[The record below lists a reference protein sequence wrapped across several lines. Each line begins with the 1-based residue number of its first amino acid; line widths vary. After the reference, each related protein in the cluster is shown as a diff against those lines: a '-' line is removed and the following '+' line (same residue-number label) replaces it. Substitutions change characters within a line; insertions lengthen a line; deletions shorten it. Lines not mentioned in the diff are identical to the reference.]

1 MSDTRID
8 VINPP
13 SINNLINNLNL
24 VQVRTTE
31 ILNNFN
37 QINRINLNQ
46 FNQTNISNHFNQ
58 INQQMNV
65 TINLMEKLED
75 TADDTSDA
83 LGDNLNK
90 LSKWLQML
98 KSAGSVVLKAAAEE
112 EDFKYRYMVAAEDPV
127 LGEGIYNKFRDQA
140 SKSGQD
146 VKDSLKASLGFLPLA
161 QNTGQVDQL
170 NEMTQRL
177 SMLSPDNKS
186 LSDASKAI
194 VSAMNGKNTD
204 LASQFNIPES
214 ALDGAGLG
222 EFIQTKDL
230 DGFIQGLQT
239 VLEMQGYT
247 QQAFDT
253 MLDSPLQKWTALVN
267 QFNGILSEI
276 GTKALEVLSPVL
288 DRLNEAISSGQ
299 FSGFIEWIGGA
310 FAIIAQVV
318 AFIVD
323 GFINF
328 ATVVQENWDIIAP
341 ILTAI
346 AMVLLYNM
354 IVSLGIVIAEVYMLA
369 AAWLV
374 ANWPILVVI
383 AAIAVLIY
391 ILQLCGVTAG
401 DMVGAIIG
409 YFYMAYEHMKSIFA
423 SILNYVMSWAEFF
436 INLFIDPVYAFKKLF
451 VDMGLIVLQ
460 ILFNITKGIEDF
472 AVGFKDQINWV
483 IDGINKLIPYLNKIF
498 GTDWGGIN
506 LVTDSNIH
514 SMSNKLQGLMDDLE
528 ASTPESQ
535 KNVVELWRMDASAD
549 YKDAYDAGFG
559 KGQDLVDTTKGI
571 FSNSSDKLP
580 GNFGGSTPKTPS
592 MPSMPTVPAP
602 TVVPNNNMSN
612 INKINNIGQVDKIGD
627 VDGTVNVTSEDLK
640 LMRELAEMQAVQ
652 RFVSLTP
659 TVQVTTGDINS
670 GHDVDSIISKITD
683 GLNSQI
689 VSSAQGVYG

>member
-8 VINPP
+8 VISPP
-13 SINNLINNLNL
+13 SMNTLINNLNL

-46 FNQTNISNHFNQ
+46 FNQTNTTNHFNQ
-58 INQQMNV
+58 INQQLNV

-75 TADDTSDA
+75 TVDDTSDS
-83 LGDNLNK
+83 LGDNLSK
-90 LSKWLQML
+90 LSKWMQMV
-98 KSAGSVVLKAAAEE
+98 KSAGSVVLKAAAEQ

-127 LGEGIYNKFRDQA
+127 LGESIYNKYRDQA

-146 VKDSLKASLGFLPLA
+146 VNDSLKSSLGFLPLA

-214 ALDGAGLG
+214 ALTGAGLD

-247 QQAFDT
+247 QEAFDT

-276 GTKALEVLSPVL
+276 GTRALEVLSPVL

-299 FSGFIEWIGGA
+299 FSAFIEWIGGA

-328 ATVVQENWDIIAP
+328 ATVVQENWAIIAP

-354 IVSLGIVIAEVYMLA
+354 IISLGIVIAEVFLLA
-369 AAWLV
+369 VAWLAV
-374 ANWPILVVI
+374 NWPILLII
-383 AAIAVLIY
+383 AAIAAMIMIFQMFGATGTD
-391 ILQLCGVTAG
+391 IL
-401 DMVGAIIG
+401 GAIIG
-409 YFYMAYEHMKSIFA
+409 TFMMLGEIIRVVIATVWNIFA
-423 SILNYVMSWAEFF
+423 SLADFL
-436 INLFIDPVYAFKKLF
+436 INLFIDPVYAIQKLF
-451 VDMGLIVLQ
+451 YDLGMFVLQ
-460 ILFNITKGIEDF
+460 TLYNVMVGIEDF
-472 AVGFKDQINWV
+472 LKRAVGAISDVASFIN
-483 IDGINKLIPYLNKIF
+483 DTF
-498 GTDWGGIN
+498 GTNLSVMSESDIN
-506 LVTDSNIH
+506 IGSKNIKSWMDTLK
-514 SMSNKLQGLMDDLE
+514 SMEPQSD
-528 ASTPESQ
+528 
-535 KNVVELWRMDASAD
+535 KNVFESMRMDGEYNPSVYGEGQIKAEEWVSKFSSNP
-549 YKDAYDAGFG
+549 KDDSKD
-559 KGQDLVDTTKGI
+559 KG
-571 FSNSSDKLP
+571 LP
-580 GNFGGSTPKTPS
+580 GNFGKDFTPEIPKTPP
-592 MPSMPTVPAP
+592 MPSIPTAPAP
-602 TVVPNNNMSN
+602 TVVPNSNMSN

-627 VDGTVNVTSEDLK
+627 VDGTVDVTSEDLK
-640 LMRELAEMQAVQ
+640 LMRELAEMQAIQ

>member
-1 MSDTRID
+1 MSDTSIN

-13 SINNLINNLNL
+13 SVNNLINNLNL
-24 VQVRTTE
+24 IQVKTTE

-37 QINRINLNQ
+37 QINHVNLNQ

-75 TADDTSDA
+75 TADDTSNA
-83 LGDNLNK
+83 LGDNLSK
-90 LSKWLQML
+90 LSKWMQMV
-98 KSAGSVVLKAAAEE
+98 KSAGSVVLKAAAEQ

-127 LGEGIYNKFRDQA
+127 LGESIYNKYRDQA

-146 VKDSLKASLGFLPLA
+146 VNDSLKSSLGFLPLA

-170 NEMTQRL
+170 NQLTERL
-177 SMLSPDNKS
+177 SMLSPDGQS
-186 LSDASKAI
+186 LSDASGAI
-194 VSAMNGKNTD
+194 VSAMNGDNGD

-214 ALDGAGLG
+214 ALTGAGLG

-247 QQAFDT
+247 QEAFDT

-276 GTKALEVLSPVL
+276 GTRALEVLSPVL

-299 FSGFIEWIGGA
+299 FSAFIEWIGGA

-328 ATVVQENWDIIAP
+328 ATVVQENWAIIAP

-354 IVSLGIVIAEVYMLA
+354 IISLGIVIAEVFLLA
-369 AAWLV
+369 VAWLAV
-374 ANWPILVVI
+374 NWPILLII
-383 AAIAVLIY
+383 AAIAAMIMIFQMFGATGTD
-391 ILQLCGVTAG
+391 IL
-401 DMVGAIIG
+401 GAIIG
-409 YFYMAYEHMKSIFA
+409 TFMMLGEIIRVVIATVWNIFA
-423 SILNYVMSWAEFF
+423 SLADFL
-436 INLFIDPVYAFKKLF
+436 INLFIDPVYAIQKLF
-451 VDMGLIVLQ
+451 YDLGMFVLQ
-460 ILFNITKGIEDF
+460 TLYNVMVGIEDF
-472 AVGFKDQINWV
+472 LKRAVGAISDVASFIN
-483 IDGINKLIPYLNKIF
+483 DTF
-498 GTDWGGIN
+498 GTNLSVMSESDIN
-506 LVTDSNIH
+506 IGSKNIKSWMDTLK
-514 SMSNKLQGLMDDLE
+514 SMEPQSD
-528 ASTPESQ
+528 
-535 KNVVELWRMDASAD
+535 KNVFESIRMDGEYNPSVYGEGQIKAEEWVSKFSSNP
-549 YKDAYDAGFG
+549 KDDSKD
-559 KGQDLVDTTKGI
+559 KG
-571 FSNSSDKLP
+571 LP
-580 GNFGGSTPKTPS
+580 GNFGKDFTPEIPKIPP
-592 MPSMPTVPAP
+592 MPSMPTAPAP
-602 TVVPNNNMSN
+602 TVVPNSNMSN

-627 VDGTVNVTSEDLK
+627 VDGTVDVTSEDLK
-640 LMRELAEMQAVQ
+640 LMRELAEMQAIQ

>member
-1 MSDTRID
+1 MSDTSIN

-13 SINNLINNLNL
+13 SVNNLINNLNL
-24 VQVRTTE
+24 IQVKTTE

-37 QINRINLNQ
+37 QINHVNLNQ

-75 TADDTSDA
+75 TADDTSNA
-83 LGDNLNK
+83 LGDNLSK
-90 LSKWLQML
+90 LSKWMQMV
-98 KSAGSVVLKAAAEE
+98 KSAGSVVLKAAAEQ

-127 LGEGIYNKFRDQA
+127 LGESIYNKYRDQA

-146 VKDSLKASLGFLPLA
+146 VNDSLKSSLGFLPLA

-170 NEMTQRL
+170 NQLTERL
-177 SMLSPDNKS
+177 SMLSPDGQS
-186 LSDASKAI
+186 LSDASGAI
-194 VSAMNGKNTD
+194 VSAMNGDNGD

-214 ALDGAGLG
+214 ALTGAGLG

-247 QQAFDT
+247 QEAFDT

-276 GTKALEVLSPVL
+276 GTRALEVLSPVL

-299 FSGFIEWIGGA
+299 FSAFIEWIGGA

-328 ATVVQENWDIIAP
+328 ATVVQENWAIIAP

-354 IVSLGIVIAEVYMLA
+354 IISLGIVIAEVFLLA
-369 AAWLV
+369 VAWLAV
-374 ANWPILVVI
+374 NWPILLII
-383 AAIAVLIY
+383 AAIAAMIMIFQMFGATGTD
-391 ILQLCGVTAG
+391 IL
-401 DMVGAIIG
+401 GAIIG
-409 YFYMAYEHMKSIFA
+409 TFMMLGEIIRVVIATVWNIFA
-423 SILNYVMSWAEFF
+423 SLADFL
-436 INLFIDPVYAFKKLF
+436 INLFIDPVYAIQKLF
-451 VDMGLIVLQ
+451 YDLGMFVLQ
-460 ILFNITKGIEDF
+460 TLYNVMVGIEDF
-472 AVGFKDQINWV
+472 LKRAVGAISDVASFIN
-483 IDGINKLIPYLNKIF
+483 DTF
-498 GTDWGGIN
+498 GTNLSVMSESDIN
-506 LVTDSNIH
+506 IGSKNIKNWMDTLK
-514 SMSNKLQGLMDDLE
+514 SMEPQSD
-528 ASTPESQ
+528 
-535 KNVVELWRMDASAD
+535 KNVFESIRMDGEYNPSVYGEGQIKAEEWVSKFSSNP
-549 YKDAYDAGFG
+549 KDDSKD
-559 KGQDLVDTTKGI
+559 KG
-571 FSNSSDKLP
+571 LP
-580 GNFGGSTPKTPS
+580 GNFGKDFTPEIPKIPP
-592 MPSMPTVPAP
+592 MPSMPTAPAP
-602 TVVPNNNMSN
+602 TVVPNSNMSN

-627 VDGTVNVTSEDLK
+627 VDGTVDVTSEDLK
-640 LMRELAEMQAVQ
+640 LMRELAEMQAIQ

>member
-1 MSDTRID
+1 MSDTIE

-13 SINNLINNLNL
+13 SVNNLINNLNL
-24 VQVRTTE
+24 IQVKTTE

-37 QINRINLNQ
+37 QMNQINLNQ

-75 TADDTSDA
+75 TADDTSDS

-90 LSKWLQML
+90 LSKWMQML

-127 LGEGIYNKFRDQA
+127 LGEGLYNKYRDQA
-140 SKSGQD
+140 SKSGQN
-146 VKDSLKASLGFLPLA
+146 VNDSLKSSLGFVPLA

-170 NEMTQRL
+170 NQLTQRL
-177 SMLSPDNKS
+177 SMLSPDGKS
-186 LSDASKAI
+186 LSDASGAI

-214 ALDGAGLG
+214 ALAGAGLD

-247 QQAFDT
+247 QEAFDT

-299 FSGFIEWIGGA
+299 FSAFIEWIGGA

-354 IVSLGIVIAEVYMLA
+354 IVSLGVVIFQVFMLA
-369 AAWLV
+369 AAWLAV
-374 ANWPILVVI
+374 NWPILLIIAVI
-383 AAIAVLIY
+383 AALIMVFQMFGATGTD
-391 ILQLCGVTAG
+391 IL
-401 DMVGAIIG
+401 GAIIG
-409 YFYMAYEHMKSIFA
+409 TFMMLGEIIRVVIATVWNVFA
-423 SILNYVMSWAEFF
+423 SLADFL
-436 INLFIDPVYAFKKLF
+436 INLFIDPVYAIQKLF
-451 VDMGLIVLQ
+451 YDLGMFVLQ
-460 ILFNITKGIEDF
+460 TLYNVMVGIEDF
-472 AVGFKDQINWV
+472 LKRAVGAISDVASFIN
-483 IDGINKLIPYLNKIF
+483 DTF
-498 GTDWGGIN
+498 GTNLSVMSESDIN
-506 LVTDSNIH
+506 IGSKNIKKWMDTLK
-514 SMSNKLQGLMDDLE
+514 SMEPKSD
-528 ASTPESQ
+528 
-535 KNVVELWRMDASAD
+535 KNVFESMRMDAQFNPDVYGDGQRSTKEWVSKLS
-549 YKDAYDAGFG
+549 KDDSKEDSKEKGLKGLFG
-559 KGQDLVDTTKGI
+559 
-571 FSNSSDKLP
+571 NDKNLIP
-580 GNFGGSTPKTPS
+580 EMPKTPP
-592 MPSMPTVPAP
+592 MPPMPTAPAP
-602 TVVPNNNMSN
+602 TVVPNNMSN
-612 INKINNIGQVDKIGD
+612 INQINNVGKVDQIGGVE
-627 VDGTVNVTSEDLK
+627 GTIDVTSEDLK
-640 LMRELAEMQAVQ
+640 LMRELAEMQAIQ

-659 TVQVTTGDINS
+659 TVQLTTGDINS

-683 GLNSQI
+683 GLSSQI